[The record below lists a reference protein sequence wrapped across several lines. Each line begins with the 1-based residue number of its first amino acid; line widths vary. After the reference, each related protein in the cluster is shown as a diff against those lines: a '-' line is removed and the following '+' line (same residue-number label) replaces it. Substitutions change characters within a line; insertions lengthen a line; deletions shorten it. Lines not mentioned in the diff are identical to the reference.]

1 MAFFLLCMILHAVA
15 ADPSITCFQDS
26 QKCEVSSDNL
36 IEVFVET
43 TWEECSLLC
52 QDNLSC
58 LAFNFFGP
66 DSDFHQHNSCL
77 LLSSC
82 TRKLACRD
90 CVIGVSQDDC
100 TCSIKFEGVVDS
112 SDFVGMVASVED
124 EASCKSLCLRTAE
137 CNVYTYYNKYD
148 PYEPEMCVL
157 LSNAGMQ
164 QSALACNNCATGPA
178 SCQAAQKCQAAVLTD
193 GATNQFVFARCQVPG
208 ASCLTS
214 TATLVSREKD
224 CYLDAKAL
232 AIGGGGEYSRAGGG
246 GAAGSGYVEFGVLRV
261 KANETLD
268 LKVGWEEGETS
279 SVERDG
285 QVLLLATA
293 GHAGSTTTGGDGYSG
308 GGSNSGE
315 GGEDGGDGDDHG
327 SHKGGHGSGL
337 DIGSVNM
344 TKFTLSPGKGGGTNG
359 GAGGGGGGVIVN
371 GEKPSSNQYQGEG
384 FGGGDSYTTVALSGC
399 VLIEV

>member
-58 LAFNFFGP
+58 FAFNYFGP

-124 EASCKSLCLRTAE
+124 EAACKSLCLRTAE

-164 QSALACNNCATGPA
+164 QSALACDFCVTGPA

-193 GATNQFVFARCQVPG
+193 GATNQFVFAK
-208 ASCLTS
+208 STS

-224 CYLDAKAL
+224 CYLDVKAL
-232 AIGGGGEYSRAGGG
+232 AIGGGGAYDGIN
-246 GAAGSGYVEFGVLRV
+246 GAAGGSGYVEFGVLRV
-261 KANETLD
+261 KANETLNI
-268 LKVGWEEGETS
+268 KVGSEGETS

-293 GHAGSTTTGGDGYSG
+293 GHDASGSTGGDGYSG
-308 GGSNSGE
+308 GGSYSGD
-315 GGEDGGDGDDHG
+315 GGEDGGDADDYG
-327 SHKGGHGSGL
+327 SYKGGHGSGL

-344 TKFTLSPGKGGGTNG
+344 TKFTLSPGKGGNG
-359 GAGGGGGGVIVN
+359 NTGSGFGGGGGGVIVN
-371 GEKPSSNQYQGEG
+371 GEKPESRSERQGEG
-384 FGGGDSYTTVALSGC
+384 FGGGDGQDYGGLPGC